1 MFDCFILYEKIRLK
15 TEQIVLFVREPMSQ
29 CLVFMTAGTKEEA
42 AKIVRVLLKEKL
54 IACGN
59 IIDSVSSFFWWQD
72 RIEEEEEVLVIM
84 KSRENLF
91 KKLSKKVIELHSYEI
106 PEILAIP
113 VVDGFKPYLN
123 WMKTYLE
130 PVEE

>member
-1 MFDCFILYEKIRLK
+1 M
-15 TEQIVLFVREPMSQ
+15 FVREPMSQ
-29 CLVFMTAGTKEEA
+29 CLVLMTAGNKEEA

-59 IIDSVSSFFWWQD
+59 IIDSVSSFFWWQNG
-72 RIEEEEEVLVIM
+72 IEEEKEVLVIM

-91 KKLSKKVIELHSYEI
+91 NKLSKKVIEIHSYEI

-113 VVDGFKPYLN
+113 IVDGTKPYFN
-123 WMKTYLE
+123 WMKAYLE
-130 PVEE
+130 PVKE